1 MKEEKKSG
9 EGETEV
15 YKEKEKPERKKEGGE
30 GDVCPIQFASEEDI
44 LAQRQVDSSISL
56 VRMKRRE
63 RRRGPMG
70 KRVGEGGDERGRG
83 REEKRRKK
91 MEMIVPTPGS

>member
-1 MKEEKKSG
+1 
-9 EGETEV
+9 
-15 YKEKEKPERKKEGGE
+15 
-30 GDVCPIQFASEEDI
+30 
-44 LAQRQVDSSISL
+44 
-56 VRMKRRE
+56 
-63 RRRGPMG
+63 MG